1 MIDKLPGDGYFLPG
15 TQNFKPVELVN
26 PNRKCLYLLI
36 AKRLIFCSHSADI
49 LHVNILNQKAE
60 SWRKNPTQWKPSASK
75 KATGNKKESQKY
87 DVSIVL
93 LVTSQVARS
102 LT

>member
-26 PNRKCLYLLI
+26 QNRKCLYLLI

-49 LHVNILNQKAE
+49 LHVNTLI
-60 SWRKNPTQWKPSASK
+60 
-75 KATGNKKESQKY
+75 
-87 DVSIVL
+87 
-93 LVTSQVARS
+93 
-102 LT
+102 